1 MRELP
6 YAGGSL
12 FCIIMKNN
20 KGLKKIIF
28 SLGIISVI
36 IYALQLIIFRDPK
49 NTFFY
54 IFQDFAFMPISI
66 AIATFLI
73 GELVDQHVKEER
85 IEKTRMLTST
95 FYTNLGVYLIEAML
109 KAADEKEQLGRELA
123 LQCDSD
129 EEVRAAQERIQK
141 MDIHIHLDKACYDRV
156 TDILNQSS
164 TAMLVLASSPVL
176 LEHESF
182 TDMLWGI
189 FHLMDERRI
198 RGEYENLDADDIS
211 HLEEDYGRVLN
222 KLISEAVANAVYL
235 QKVYPDFYSKAREKV
250 LNKKIQ
256 KQG

>member
-73 GELVDQHVKEER
+73 G
-85 IEKTRMLTST
+85 
-95 FYTNLGVYLIEAML
+95 
-109 KAADEKEQLGRELA
+109 
-123 LQCDSD
+123 
-129 EEVRAAQERIQK
+129 
-141 MDIHIHLDKACYDRV
+141 
-156 TDILNQSS
+156 
-164 TAMLVLASSPVL
+164 
-176 LEHESF
+176 
-182 TDMLWGI
+182 
-189 FHLMDERRI
+189 
-198 RGEYENLDADDIS
+198 
-211 HLEEDYGRVLN
+211 
-222 KLISEAVANAVYL
+222 
-235 QKVYPDFYSKAREKV
+235 
-250 LNKKIQ
+250 
-256 KQG
+256 